1 MASSKAQKS
10 AETGRQGVTPVE
22 VIVSDQDDVLYITWS
37 DEHQG
42 VYPWEYLRGACPCAV
57 CKGSHRPVDIGKVKP
72 AEGVELIDYLHV
84 GAYAF
89 RMIFSD
95 AHDTGIYTY
104 EYLRALCQCEK
115 CVQSRASV

>member
-1 MASSKAQKS
+1 MASSKSQKG

-22 VIVSDQDDVLYITWS
+22 VIVSYQDDVLYITWS
-37 DEHQG
+37 DGHRG
-42 VYPWEYLRGACPCAV
+42 VYPWDYLRGACPCAV

-72 AEGVELIDYLHV
+72 AEGVELIDYLPV

-95 AHDTGIYTY
+95 AHDTGIYSY
-104 EYLRALCQCEK
+104 EYLSALCQCEK